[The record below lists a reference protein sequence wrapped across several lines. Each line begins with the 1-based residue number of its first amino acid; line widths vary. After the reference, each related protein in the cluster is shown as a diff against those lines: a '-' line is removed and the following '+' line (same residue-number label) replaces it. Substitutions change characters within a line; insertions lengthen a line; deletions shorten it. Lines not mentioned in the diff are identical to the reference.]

1 MAENVLSN
9 EQEQHIIINN
19 DVREDGTLI
28 NNKNKVDFTIGN
40 NQLRDSNT
48 NKVGGSSKSFFRMDS
63 TYGPR
68 SYDRSTK
75 LFPCS
80 QSQPDQ
86 HKEVAPDDFH
96 KNQCVINARE
106 RLKCIEDCKNI
117 IDHARKIKSLN
128 QT

>member
-1 MAENVLSN
+1 MMSEKMEPLLITKIKSILPSAITNYA
-9 EQEQHIIINN
+9 IA
-19 DVREDGTLI
+19 TLT
-28 NNKNKVDFTIGN
+28 K
-40 NQLRDSNT
+40 L
-48 NKVGGSSKSFFRMDS
+48 GGSSKSFFRMDS